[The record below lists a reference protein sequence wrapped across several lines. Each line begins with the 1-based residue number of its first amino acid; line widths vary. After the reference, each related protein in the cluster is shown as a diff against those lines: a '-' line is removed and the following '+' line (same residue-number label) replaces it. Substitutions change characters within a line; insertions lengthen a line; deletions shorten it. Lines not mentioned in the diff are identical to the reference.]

1 MFSTNI
7 PDELRQQA
15 VFGLFA
21 RQLELKNRIYRLGAM
36 DCPEWDSSEV
46 GFVGFNDV
54 RYYYMIVDFLFG
66 EYSTPSSLE
75 VEVFG

>member
-1 MFSTNI
+1 MFNTNI

-15 VFGLFA
+15 VFGLFD
-21 RQLELKNRIYRLGAM
+21 RQRELKTRIYHLGAL

-46 GFVGFNDV
+46 CFGDV
-54 RYYYMIVDFLFG
+54 RYYYMIVAFLFG
-66 EYSTPSSLE
+66 EGSTPRSLE